1 MVEKFVEGDVG
12 GIQMFKVLISSF
24 LLEIAHF
31 VMTTPSGEIGL
42 IRFLVNGVKNVFLQ
56 QFLFE
61 IFVLIIVIGGTIH
74 KMRHVKVNVSNQMTF
89 YVKSQG
95 LV

>member
-1 MVEKFVEGDVG
+1 M
-12 GIQMFKVLISSF
+12 IQVFKLDKISF
-24 LLEIAHF
+24 LIYLPISFFLEIAHF
-31 VMTTPSGEIGL
+31 VMTTPSGEIGP
-42 IRFLVNGVKNVFLQ
+42 IRFLVNGVKNVLLR

-61 IFVLIIVIGGTIH
+61 TFVLIIVIGRTIH
-74 KMRHVKVNVSNQMTF
+74 KMRHVKVNASNQMTF